1 MASEWAVW
9 CWGHTHWL
17 CPKLCTTSIHSLQFR
32 PCHKLWKLQTCPSKA
47 AAAAH
52 TILRGMCW
60 ITARDTMIWDFKFMS
75 VIAST
80 CLTTSVVTSNF
91 WQISWQLAWFRTR
104 TLSFESFPSSK
115 GMPVN
120 NHSLT
125 WRARYKDK
133 VKQEQL
139 CSEPSQLS
147 SNSAGSSRS
156 YYHISLKYR
165 VSGKDGC
172 PWLKI
177 NFLATN

>member
-1 MASEWAVW
+1 MSEQYGAVDT
-9 CWGHTHWL
+9 HTGCAL
-17 CPKLCTTSIHSLQFR
+17 SFAPLVFSSDLAINSENCKLAHQ
-32 PCHKLWKLQTCPSKA
+32 KQQQQ
-47 AAAAH
+47 H